1 MFHFVF
7 VTDKNGVCYSLN
19 KNEISRIVDT
29 REGIMIVMTD
39 GVVIYSKEKF
49 LDFAGRLNA
58 K

>member
-1 MFHFVF
+1 MFHF

-39 GVVIYSKEKF
+39 KFVIYSKENF
-49 LDFAGRLNA
+49 LELCARLNA
-58 K
+58 N

>member
-7 VTDKNGVCYSLN
+7 VTDKNGVSYSLN

-39 GVVIYSKEKF
+39 KSVIYSKENI
-49 LDFAGRLNA
+49 LELTSRLNA
-58 K
+58 N